1 MVVRV
6 LVVMAVLMVL
16 YGCGQSST
24 APEQGDEGGSQ
35 KETAEKEISVPA
47 NVPNYDVTKEE
58 RCPVGNQDAKC
69 ITGFSGATSSE
80 DIEAITREL
89 WSKNQGENALIVILY
104 PPRAPGADMS
114 GAGYAFSDRR
124 AAKAIISSQY
134 TPSGQKI
141 ADIERQVDEAMENDG
156 IYVISI
162 EDEVDQATQSACADW
177 DARDVS
183 VLGTPP
189 PEWNCPGF

>member
-89 WSKNQGENALIVILY
+89 WAKNQGENALIVILY
-104 PPRAPGADMS
+104 PPRATGANMS

-134 TPSGQKI
+134 TASGQKI
-141 ADIERQVDEAMENDG
+141 ADIERQVDKAMENDG

-162 EDEVDQATQSACADW
+162 KDAVQSASTNAS
-177 DARDVS
+177 AS
-183 VLGTPP
+183 SSP
-189 PEWNCPGF
+189 